1 MTVLSAGQVHW
12 LLWCL
17 NVRCKF
23 AFITV
28 FLPLGAFVRL

>member
-1 MTVLSAGQVHW
+1 MTVLCAGQVHW

-23 AFITV
+23 ASITV
-28 FLPLGAFVRL
+28 YLPLGVFGRL